1 MNKFIVFF
9 LSMTSLSCFGQ
20 SFNPAPGNAGTN
32 AIPKDSSCFVAWATG
47 GTIQRGYIQ
56 ISDTNQTASGTN
68 RASYGDLTRAF
79 GQATNDVTDV
89 VSLGD
94 SGIATLTFDYVIYDG
109 PGYDFAIFENGFSNN
124 YMEFAHV
131 EVSSDGVHFFRF
143 PSISEVPLTPQQ
155 SNSSF
160 SDCRMVNNL
169 AGKYRVGF
177 GTPFD
182 LADLTDNPDLDKN
195 NIRYIK
201 LIDVIGDVSGV
212 HSTYDSEGTIINDPF
227 PTPFESGGFDLEAI
241 GVINGTLPLAV
252 SENEINSLLCYPNPT
267 TELLYIN
274 TLKTVSFELFST
286 TGVLLAKGTISSS
299 QPFDCRFL
307 ASGNYLF
314 RVSGMQNPSEQLI
327 RISH

>member
-1 MNKFIVFF
+1 MNKLIVSLVC
-9 LSMTSLSCFGQ
+9 LSSFSCFGQ
-20 SFNPAPGNAGTN
+20 SFHPAPGNAGTN

-47 GTIQRGYIQ
+47 GTIQRGYVQ
-56 ISDTNQTASGTN
+56 LSDTNQMAGGTN

-79 GQATNDVTDV
+79 GPATNDVTDV

-94 SGIATLTFDYVIYDG
+94 SGIATLSFDYVIYDG
-109 PGYDFAIFENGFSNN
+109 SGYDFAIFENGFSNN

-143 PSISEVPLTPQQ
+143 PSISEVPLSPQQ

-182 LADLTDNPDLDKN
+182 LGELPDDPNLDKS
-195 NIRYIK
+195 NIRFVR
-201 LIDVIGDVSGV
+201 LIDAIGDASGA
-212 HSTYDSEGTIINDPF
+212 HSTYDSEGTVINDPF

-241 GVINGTLPLAV
+241 GIINGTLPLTV
-252 SENEINSLLCYPNPT
+252 PENETFTLVCYPNPVT
-267 TELLYIN
+267 TLLYIN
-274 TLKTVSFELFST
+274 TSETVSFELYSA
-286 TGVLLAKGTISSS
+286 TGVQLTSGVISSS
-299 QPFDCRFL
+299 QPLDCGSL
-307 ASGNYLF
+307 ASGSYFL
-314 RVSGMQNPSEQLI
+314 RIHGADYTSGQLI
-327 RISH
+327 QISH